1 MPLTPPYTITKF
13 GLEPPLKSGSPSSS
27 TRRKAAGTDTR
38 PFVSTLCNDSP
49 LNRLI
54 NNNHLRGLIHN
65 SLDNP
70 VIKLFLVWCRRDACI
85 NLLIFLGNYP
95 HFLYRVCHL
104 MGYHGILWKSMEK
117 FFICADD
124 L

>member
-1 MPLTPPYTITKF
+1 
-13 GLEPPLKSGSPSSS
+13 
-27 TRRKAAGTDTR
+27 
-38 PFVSTLCNDSP
+38 
-49 LNRLI
+49 
-54 NNNHLRGLIHN
+54 
-65 SLDNP
+65 
-70 VIKLFLVWCRRDACI
+70 IKLLLVWCRRDACI

-95 HFLYRVCHL
+95 HFFNRVCHL